1 MATYP
6 RESDENLQRQLI
18 KPVSLPAVKMPGARP
33 VPVRGSLV
41 AQCRVGTVMGCPPV
55 PAFSPSPTSGIKDR
69 ADHFTC
75 WGEAQQN
82 SSYTFWGE
90 TQTASSPSYTS
101 RGETLQSSLSYTT
114 WGETQATCSPSY
126 TSRGETLQSFS
137 SHTSLGEIQVLS
149 TTSYPM
155 DNQVITQNL
164 LYFVK

>member
-6 RESDENLQRQLI
+6 RESDENLQKQLI

-33 VPVRGSLV
+33 VPVRVSLV
-41 AQCRVGTVMGCPPV
+41 AQCIVGIVMGCPPV
-55 PAFSPSPTSGIKDR
+55 PAFSPSPTSGVKDR

-101 RGETLQSSLSYTT
+101 RGKPCNFLHLTPPG
-114 WGETQATCSPSY
+114 GEP
-126 TSRGETLQSFS
+126 RPLVHH
-137 SHTSLGEIQVLS
+137 HTPAEGK
-149 TTSYPM
+149 PC
-155 DNQVITQNL
+155 NL
-164 LYFVK
+164 FHLTPR